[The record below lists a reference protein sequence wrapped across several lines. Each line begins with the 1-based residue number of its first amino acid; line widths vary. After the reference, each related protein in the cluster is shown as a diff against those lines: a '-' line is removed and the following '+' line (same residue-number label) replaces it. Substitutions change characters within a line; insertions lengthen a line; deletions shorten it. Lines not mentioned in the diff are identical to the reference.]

1 MPTDI
6 IPVLIDSNT
15 EEVGTVE
22 GDGPL
27 AVNNLFTTYN
37 RSVPYATQR
46 PSLVVKQQS
55 SSLNSSIHP
64 TGRGV
69 YFWYAAAVGSNNGKY
84 YVIDNVVYRNSI
96 DDGSAIG
103 LISAGKDPVY
113 ITDIK
118 NSSGSYMV
126 IIDPENNQGW
136 YIDSAAADSLVEI
149 TDADF
154 PNTLVGGVVGLG
166 GIVYVMDE
174 DGIIYNSTTGSAPS
188 AWDANDFITPE
199 RAQDGGV
206 FIAAHKDNI
215 VAILTKS
222 IEFFYDAGNPNGSP
236 LNRRPDLFFNFGG
249 IDPLSVTT
257 SGSRI
262 YFIGSETKGLAGVY
276 SITDFQL
283 EKISNENMD
292 TLITPTLTTTGS
304 NLLMEALQF
313 QEHSLLFLSFVR
325 KTEFTDFTFTGS
337 FPNASPTVTLTDD
350 TDFNG
355 LYDGLEVS
363 NAKYPGGTA
372 IAAGGINFVA
382 GTITLD
388 QNSTAAST
396 GDESFT
402 AKSSTGSSPREYYVV
417 DSTYVY
423 DVTSKT
429 WGVWKT
435 TISDNTSFPIVSI
448 TSKTALPQNEPD
460 IMLLSGDIC
469 TLANQELSADYII
482 GEAYF
487 QDDDYIENQD
497 NYIENTSFT
506 ETSSV
511 PWRLNLPLYDGGI
524 STTKFCNWARLKGYF
539 TAQTAYGTETD
550 ASGNVSDSNVRITW
564 SDDNYKSYS
573 SARFIQG
580 KLDRKMTRLGKFNRR
595 SFQLR
600 YTGVARTRV
609 EGLEVYLRAATYG

>member
-27 AVNNLFTTYN
+27 AVNNLYTTYN

-46 PSLVVKQQS
+46 PSLTVRQQS

-69 YFWYAAAVGSNNGKY
+69 YFWYAAAGGSNNGKY

-96 DDGSAIG
+96 DDASAIG

-166 GIVYVMDE
+166 GVVYVMDE

-469 TLANQELSADYII
+469 TIANQELSVDYII

-487 QDDDYIENQD
+487 EDDDYIENQD

-506 ETSSV
+506 ETSIV